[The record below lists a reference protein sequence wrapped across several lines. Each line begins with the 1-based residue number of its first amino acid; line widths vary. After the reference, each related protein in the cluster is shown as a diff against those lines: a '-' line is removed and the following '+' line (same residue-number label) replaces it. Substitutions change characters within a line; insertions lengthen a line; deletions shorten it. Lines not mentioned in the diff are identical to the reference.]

1 MALNLWKL
9 GGKPTSYNPLLTT
22 SQEVLLGIGQYNV
35 KIKAS
40 SATNQKVMLQLGDG
54 VPFLKAETLSPVT
67 KEYFYELNSSK
78 SQMFS
83 IRSFASNTIHDII
96 IEDIQLVEKPLGKA
110 TINGIDGFL
119 SGKWSINSNAR
130 VIDDETL
137 ELIGTIPVGVR
148 SNIIVPVI
156 SGQTYSFHFDGDFPD
171 NLRAYM
177 SIADIGETIQ
187 YAFANA
193 NTKVGQVTIPNGV
206 TSVKIRLHNE
216 GITGKFTFRKPMFN
230 LGTIPAPYEPK
241 RGERIVMPV
250 MKGKNLFNK
259 NAPITSG
266 NLVRAD
272 NGLLTTANGYSATD
286 FILIKP
292 STPYIMSG
300 TTLVTTPSQKGAYYD
315 SAKNFIRAIDVFST
329 TSPVNAYF
337 MRLTIPNTDF
347 NTYQIEEGIQPT
359 PYEPYES
366 YTVQVNAKPKV
377 KVPKKNLWGG
387 AFDLGFVLVST
398 NDIFTPTQGQRTT
411 KWILCKPNTTYLIS
425 GGDRNVWQFA
435 DSSMNRIVG
444 VDSIIATT
452 PSNAMYMRVYYST
465 NGLHT
470 QVQIEQGTQVTP
482 YEPYKE
488 VLPPAKKGL
497 VMDGVRNY
505 IELQV
510 APPTNYAIE
519 FEFILNTLRRET
531 HLVSFRNNQLY
542 VIANGSMYVRNAQI
556 STALTN
562 IKPNVWYKMRVE
574 SQNGSTKTY
583 INNVLA
589 LTSPFDWGGI
599 SPLVVGDFWSHIGDY
614 KFDGTFK
621 YVKLEDLNNTQ
632 TVAHYDFT
640 NPNNIIGDKVLQS
653 AKNLIPS
660 FDSQQWSLHPNFK
673 VLGKDVG
680 RLDAT
685 SAGQL
690 SEVLLNVKPNTTYF
704 MNCQVGLHADHR
716 YRVRRDNSSGA
727 NLATITASGQN
738 SFTTPNDVNV
748 ISVTLYNN
756 LAIGSFD
763 FIRPQLYE
771 LTGKEGT
778 LYGNPVS
785 ELKAPKR
792 LLFAKR

>member
-1 MALNLWKL
+1 L
-9 GGKPTSYNPLLTT
+9 P
-22 SQEVLLGIGQYNV
+22 I
-35 KIKAS
+35 
-40 SATNQKVMLQLGDG
+40 
-54 VPFLKAETLSPVT
+54 TL
-67 KEYFYELNSSK
+67 
-78 SQMFS
+78 
-83 IRSFASNTIHDII
+83 
-96 IEDIQLVEKPLGKA
+96 

-119 SGKWSINSNAR
+119 SGKWSLHANAR

-137 ELIGTIPVGVR
+137 ELNADGTFQASQLNVSV
-148 SNIIVPVI
+148 
-156 SGQTYSFHFDGDFPD
+156 SG
-171 NLRAYM
+171 
-177 SIADIGETIQ
+177 
-187 YAFANA
+187 
-193 NTKVGQVTIPNGV
+193 
-206 TSVKIRLHNE
+206 
-216 GITGKFTFRKPMFN
+216 GITVTFSNSDNSRYDIDEQNTSGIVVDHGTFFGSKTWTLNPLTTRLNIKLTNSTVGRHIFKKPILN
-230 LGTIPAPYEPK
+230 LGVIPAPFEKK
-241 RGERIVMPV
+241 RGERMVMPV

-359 PYEPYES
+359 PYEPYEP
-366 YTVQVNAKPKV
+366 YAVQVNAKPKV

-411 KWILCKPNTTYLIS
+411 KWILCKPNTTYLVS

-444 VDSIIATT
+444 VDSISATT

-488 VLPPAKKGL
+488 VLPQARKGL
-497 VMDGVRNY
+497 VMDGATRIVATHSAPAEIDLEIVFMLTNANKGTYSFLWTADIGSGNY
-505 IELQV
+505 L
-510 APPTNYAIE
+510 A
-519 FEFILNTLRRET
+519 
-531 HLVSFRNNQLY
+531 
-542 VIANGSMYVRNAQI
+542 VRNADRSLFLSLHRNGLQKTLAI
-556 STALTN
+556 PFIIDYG
-562 IKPNVWYKMRVE
+562 IKYKVRLLRKLDGIVYMYVNDVVIY
-574 SQNGSTKTY
+574 Q
-583 INNVLA
+583 NNV
-589 LTSPFDWGGI
+589 DY
-599 SPLVVGDFWSHIGDY
+599 VGVLRELPNSNIGSFGTVTDFMIGVLYSIKLNDY
-614 KFDGTFK
+614 FS
-621 YVKLEDLNNTQ
+621 YDL
-632 TVAHYDFT
+632 T
-640 NPNNIIGDKVLQS
+640 NPNNIVADKVLQKT
-653 AKNLIPS
+653 KNLIPG
-660 FDSQQWSLHPNFK
+660 FDNGKWALHNNFN
-673 VLGKDVG
+673 VLGKDIG
-680 RLDAT
+680 RLDGAIAT
-685 SAGQL
+685 RSSDVYL
-690 SEVLLNVKPNTTYF
+690 PVKPNTTYLF
-704 MNCQVGLHADHR
+704 IMQNNHPEARVIIRKDDGSVN
-716 YRVRRDNSSGA
+716 YRGNVIYSGGS
-727 NLATITASGQN
+727 LIT
-738 SFTTPNDVNV
+738 FTTDAQTTQIYVRLTNGAVG
-748 ISVTLYNN
+748 T
-756 LAIGSFD
+756 FD

-785 ELKAPKR
+785 EQKAPKR
-792 LLFAKR
+792 VLYAKR